1 LQHGAGVPLMFLGA
15 GEEET
20 EMDGDYGYNAPAAC
34 EHCEGIIGHE
44 RWCQTLNPVVCYAR
58 KIVGSA
64 DELAIGDAII
74 LHSLGVL
81 WDYCHI

>member
-1 LQHGAGVPLMFLGA
+1 MFLGA

-20 EMDGDYGYNAPAAC
+20 EMVGNYGYNAPAAC
-34 EHCEGIIGHE
+34 EHCEGIISHE

-58 KIVGSA
+58 KIAVSA

-81 WDYCHI
+81 WDRCHI